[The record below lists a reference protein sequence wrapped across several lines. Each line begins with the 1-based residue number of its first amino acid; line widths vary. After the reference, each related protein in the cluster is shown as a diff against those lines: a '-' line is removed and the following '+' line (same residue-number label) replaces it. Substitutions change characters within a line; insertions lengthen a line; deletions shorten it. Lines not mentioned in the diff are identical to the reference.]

1 MSEKQYKTEWSFSF
15 ENIGKKF
22 SEAMESIGADVE
34 VQTASFTEPLDDA
47 KSARVELDLSIGK
60 TTISALDGASD
71 NLFEA
76 DVRHVGELDYH
87 VSGTADKQVFLG
99 QKKGAN
105 AFFDSFK
112 QALSK
117 LGKREQEGL
126 NLVWDIRLNPNVPLD
141 LSIDGGMGLNKLD
154 LSGVTLKRL
163 EIDGGVGETHLT
175 LPQSADGYTVDND
188 GGVGETTITVPENT
202 SVKLTIDGGVGQ
214 TRIKL
219 AEGTAARVIS
229 DGGIGDVKV
238 PKNFKNIEKRGDF
251 MGRSGT
257 WETEGYSLSSNQ
269 VEITID
275 GGIGSTV
282 ISFYSDASISP
293 DAIPSDAPDAP
304 QIV

>member
-22 SEAMESIGADVE
+22 SEALESLGEDVE
-34 VQTASFTEPLDDA
+34 VREDSFVEALGEA

-60 TTISALDGASD
+60 TVISPLDAASE

-76 DVRHVGELDYH
+76 DVRYVGEMDYH
-87 VSGTADKQVFLG
+87 VSGTAEKQVFLG

-117 LGKREQEGL
+117 LGKREQNSL
-126 NLVWDIRLNPNVPLD
+126 NLNWAVRLNPTVPLD
-141 LSIDGGMGLNKLD
+141 LTIDGGMGLNKID

-163 EIDGGVGETHLT
+163 ELDGGVGETHLT
-175 LPQSADGYTVDND
+175 LPQSKTGYTVDSD
-188 GGVGETTITVPENT
+188 GGVGETTITVPDNT
-202 SVKLTIDGGVGQ
+202 AVKFNIDGGIGK
-214 TRIKL
+214 TRIRL
-219 AEGTAARVIS
+219 AEGTAARIIS

-238 PKNFKNIEKRGDF
+238 PTSFKQTDKRGDF

-257 WETEGYSLSSNQ
+257 WETEGYALSSHQ

-282 ISFYSDASISP
+282 ISFYDEASISP